1 MSSKLSDKDLLARL
15 VAFDSVSANSNLPIV
30 DFISE
35 YLERPGVE
43 FIRLTNDDGSKV
55 NLLVWA
61 GPTEVDENSRAGLIL
76 SGHVDV
82 VPAGDLNEWQSDPF
96 ELTERDENYFARG
109 SCDMKGFDAL
119 AINLLAEIVPAK
131 LTAPLVLL
139 FSFDE
144 ELGTLGA
151 AHFIKHW
158 PADKLLPRNAIIGEP
173 TSLKAV
179 RMHKGHLSMSAT
191 VHGQT
196 AHTGSPHLGKNAIEP
211 AAKIINALAD
221 LRKEFTELRCD
232 TSEYFKEVPGP
243 GLNVTTV
250 MGGQAINV
258 IPELCTIGFG
268 LRILPGMD
276 SDDLVGRIKETVKEA
291 AVGCDFEFEVL
302 NDSPPFCVSEDADIY
317 KSICALVKQNQ
328 TIGVTFASDA
338 GHLSKLGIDCVLFG
352 PGAIEVAHK
361 PNEYI
366 PIDEFNK
373 AKPMLEQL
381 VQQFCV
387 D

>member
-15 VAFDSVSANSNLPIV
+15 VAFDTVSANSNLPIV

-43 FIRLTNDDGSKV
+43 IIKQASVDGKKA
-55 NLLVWA
+55 NLIAWM
-61 GPTEVDENSRAGLIL
+61 GPTEVDDISRAGLIL

-82 VPAGDLNEWQSDPF
+82 VPPGDLKQWQSDPF
-96 ELTERDENYFARG
+96 ELTEREGSYYARG

-119 AINLLAEIVPAK
+119 AVNIFAENNPAK

-144 ELGTLGA
+144 ELGTLGSR
-151 AHFIKHW
+151 HFVEHW
-158 PADKLLPRNAIIGEP
+158 PADKLLPCNAIIGEP

-179 RMHKGHLSMSAT
+179 RMHKGHFSLSAT

-211 AAKIINALAD
+211 AAKIINALAE
-221 LRKEFTELRCD
+221 LREEFEELRCEA
-232 TSEYFKEVPGP
+232 SEYFKEVPYP

-250 MGGQAINV
+250 TGGTAINV
-258 IPELCTIGFG
+258 IPELCNIGFG
-268 LRILPGMD
+268 LRVLPGMD
-276 SDDLVGRIKETVKEA
+276 SDVLIKRIEETINNA
-291 AVGCDFEFEVL
+291 ASGSDFEFQVL
-302 NDSPPFCVSEDADIY
+302 NDSPPFSVNEDASVY
-317 KSICALVKQNQ
+317 KAVCKIVNQNDAY
-328 TIGVTFASDA
+328 GVTFASDA

-381 VQQFCV
+381 VYQFCV

>member
-15 VAFDSVSANSNLPIV
+15 VAFNTVSANSNLPIV
-30 DFISE
+30 DFISD
-35 YLERPGVE
+35 YLERPGIQI
-43 FIRLTNDDGSKV
+43 IRQANDDESKA

-61 GPTEVDENSRAGLIL
+61 GPSSVDENTRRGLIL

-82 VPAGDLNEWQSDPF
+82 VPSGDLNQWQSDPF
-96 ELTERDENYFARG
+96 ELTERDGNYYARG

-119 AINLLAEIVPAK
+119 AVNLLAEIDPKK
-131 LTAPLVLL
+131 LSSPLILL

-151 AHFIKHW
+151 AHFVKHW
-158 PADKLLPRNAIIGEP
+158 PTNHFLPRNAIIGEP

-179 RMHKGHLSMSAT
+179 RMHKGHLSLSAT
-191 VHGQT
+191 VHGKT
-196 AHTGSPHLGKNAIEP
+196 AHTGSPHLGTNAIEP

-221 LRKEFTELRCD
+221 LRKEFEELRCD
-232 TSEYFKEVPGP
+232 TSEYFKEVPCP

-250 MGGQAINV
+250 TGGTAINV

-268 LRILPGMD
+268 LRLLPGMNSD
-276 SDDLVGRIKETVKEA
+276 SLIKRIEETINNA
-291 AVGCDFEFEVL
+291 ASGADYEFHVL
-302 NDSPPFCVSEDADIY
+302 NDSPPFSVSEDAVIY
-317 KSICALVKQNQ
+317 KAICEMVSQSK
-328 TIGVTFASDA
+328 TYGVTFASDA
-338 GHLSKLGIDCVLFG
+338 GHLSKIGIDCVLFG

>member
-1 MSSKLSDKDLLARL
+1 
-15 VAFDSVSANSNLPIV
+15 
-30 DFISE
+30 
-35 YLERPGVE
+35 
-43 FIRLTNDDGSKV
+43 
-55 NLLVWA
+55 
-61 GPTEVDENSRAGLIL
+61 
-76 SGHVDV
+76 
-82 VPAGDLNEWQSDPF
+82 
-96 ELTERDENYFARG
+96 
-109 SCDMKGFDAL
+109 MKGFDAL
-119 AINLLAEIVPAK
+119 AVNIMAEIDPAD
-131 LTAPLVLL
+131 LSAPLVLL

-151 AHFIKHW
+151 KHFIEHW
-158 PADKLLPRNAIIGEP
+158 PTDNALPRNAIIGEP

-211 AAKIINALAD
+211 AAKIINALAE
-221 LRKEFTELRCD
+221 LRQEFAELRCD
-232 TSEYFKEVPGP
+232 TSEHFKEVPYP

-250 MGGQAINV
+250 NGGQAINV
-258 IPELCTIGFG
+258 IPELCRIGFG
-268 LRILPGMD
+268 LRVLPGMD
-276 SDDLVGRIKETVKEA
+276 SDELVERIKE
-291 AVGCDFEFEVL
+291 AVGSENDFNVL
-302 NDSPPFCVSEDADIY
+302 NDSPPFCVDEDAAIY
-317 KSICALVKQNQ
+317 KAVCALVNQ
-328 TIGVTFASDA
+328 SETYGVTFASDA

-366 PIDEFNK
+366 PINEFNN
-373 AKPMLEQL
+373 AKPMLKKL